1 MADTIRKV
9 IEAKFLVWNRDLL
22 NALDAFEHGGI
33 DRKALDRTVQ
43 SVLREICE
51 EQVHTTLT
59 LNRVEDMYRGCRKRE
74 VEIAEALARLSVE
87 ALS

>member
-22 NALDAFEHGGI
+22 NAVDAFEHGGI
-33 DRKALDRTVQ
+33 DRNALDRTVQ

-51 EQVHTTLT
+51 EHVHNTLT

-74 VEIAEALARLSVE
+74 TEISKALARLSVE